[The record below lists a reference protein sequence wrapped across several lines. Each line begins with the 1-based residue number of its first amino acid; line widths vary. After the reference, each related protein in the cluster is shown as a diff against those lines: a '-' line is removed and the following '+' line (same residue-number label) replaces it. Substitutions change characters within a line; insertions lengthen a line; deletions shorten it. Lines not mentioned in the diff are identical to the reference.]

1 MTEQIDRPLLRVLK
15 CAAKLHRA
23 GLTLAETVQYINNC
37 RWRIEQG
44 NAVFPS
50 AALAPSEILRHS
62 FIWAGSV
69 EGNTYWLRITQR
81 MEAAEGKC

>member
-37 RWRIEQG
+37 RWYIEEG
-44 NAVFPS
+44 GGIPS
-50 AALAPSEILRHS
+50 AALTPYRIVWAS
-62 FIWAGSV
+62 FVWKDSV
-69 EGNTYWLRITQR
+69 EGHDYWKQIAWRLG
-81 MEAAEGKC
+81 EAQC